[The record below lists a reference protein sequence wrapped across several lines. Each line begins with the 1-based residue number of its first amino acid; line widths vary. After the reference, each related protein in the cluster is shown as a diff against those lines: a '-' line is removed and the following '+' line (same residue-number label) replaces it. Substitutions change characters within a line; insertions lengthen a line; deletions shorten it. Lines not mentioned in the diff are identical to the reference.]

1 MGLKRYSNIKVKEGR
16 EVVFLES
23 IGYPSG
29 SFKDK
34 VRSYCNAFLNSHGGI
49 LYFGCGS
56 DGCIYGGN
64 ITRKTED
71 DYRLAFDSVVRNFV
85 PFVPVDKYRL
95 SFLFIE
101 NEKDLAI
108 IEIKVSIGDVGEI
121 YEDGLCNVY
130 IIDCGSL
137 VGPLYPQE
145 LRELILLKYKESV
158 EGAEEVKKFFTPNII
173 QAREKAKLTSQKRK
187 LEPIAEESRAKVPP
201 INIVKINR
209 GLSKQFID
217 LTQSSKSILSDKQHS
232 SQIVTN
238 DSNKTELIVSPV
250 SISPI
255 ITINQPNKS
264 DVSMVSI
271 HSMNL
276 SVALVTTQ
284 SMKVSVLPVT
294 SQPMRPLMSQST
306 IQPMRSSVTMPTIQS
321 MKSSVSLLSNPI
333 SQFVNSKIVGRR
345 YFK

>member
-23 IGYPSG
+23 IGYPGG

-64 ITRKTED
+64 ITRKMED

-95 SFLFIE
+95 SFLFID

-158 EGAEEVKKFFTPNII
+158 EGAEEAKKFFTPNII
-173 QAREKAKLTSQKRK
+173 QAREKVKLTSQKRK
-187 LEPIAEESRAKVPP
+187 LEPIVEESTAKVPP

-209 GLSKQFID
+209 GLDKEIID
-217 LTQSSKSILSDKQHS
+217 LTSQAIARNSELTASQLPITPNKKMKSAV
-232 SQIVTN
+232 SQATN
-238 DSNKTELIVSPV
+238 QPIKIPV
-250 SISPI
+250 S
-255 ITINQPNKS
+255 
-264 DVSMVSI
+264 
-271 HSMNL
+271 L
-276 SVALVTTQ
+276 
-284 SMKVSVLPVT
+284 VT
-294 SQPMRPLMSQST
+294 SQT
-306 IQPMRSSVTMPTIQS
+306 IKSSSSLPNIQS
-321 MKSSVSLLSNPI
+321 MKASVSLLSNPI
-333 SQFVNSKIVGRR
+333 SRFVNSKVVARR
-345 YFK
+345 PISYFEDFF